1 MDLKERVKDSI
12 NSLELPLKCLLG
24 YLDGKHDPELRLQ
37 MLPGSNVIEVDY
49 AGNKTEQ
56 YLMEVIMRGSDEGL
70 INQVL
75 WQVAN
80 ALGDNDFR
88 VISKDGSFI
97 FSKLEIAS
105 LPHPTMA
112 DTTGAVTYVF
122 DFKITVDTF
131 AKKKEG

>member
-12 NSLELPLKCLLG
+12 NSLGLPLKCLLG

-56 YLMEVIMRGSDEGL
+56 YLMEVIMRGSDEGA

-75 WQVAN
+75 WQIAN

-88 VISKDGSFI
+88 VISKNGSFV
-97 FSKLEIAS
+97 FSTLEIAS
-105 LPHPTMA
+105 FPHPTMA
-112 DTTGAVTYVF
+112 DAAGTVTYVF

-131 AKKKEG
+131 EK